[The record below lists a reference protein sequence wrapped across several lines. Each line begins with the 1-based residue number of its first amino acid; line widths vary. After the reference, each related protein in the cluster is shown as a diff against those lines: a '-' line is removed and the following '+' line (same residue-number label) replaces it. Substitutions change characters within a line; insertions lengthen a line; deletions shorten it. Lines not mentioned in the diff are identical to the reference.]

1 MMNTNMEFILYT
13 YFTYAAPAAA
23 AIKKKPKK
31 KQRAKCQRYL
41 VDLMKRNK
49 NPGIVLVF
57 NTTKTRQTQTNK
69 KITRR
74 GYREGLADS

>member
-1 MMNTNMEFILYT
+1 MYT

-69 KITRR
+69 KITWR